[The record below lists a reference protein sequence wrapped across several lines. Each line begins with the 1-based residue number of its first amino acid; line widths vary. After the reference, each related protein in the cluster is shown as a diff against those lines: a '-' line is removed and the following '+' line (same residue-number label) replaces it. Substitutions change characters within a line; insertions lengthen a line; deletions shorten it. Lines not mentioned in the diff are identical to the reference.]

1 MGGKL
6 TLRVLY
12 YNVGELSEGGYV
24 LMYDI
29 LLTIMLILSVF
40 IIIVIAMQPTKTQS
54 ASNAFMGGASQ
65 LFGKQKARGFEAVLI
80 KTTVVSLI
88 LFFGLAFTLSQLF

>member
-1 MGGKL
+1 
-6 TLRVLY
+6 
-12 YNVGELSEGGYV
+12 
-24 LMYDI
+24 MYEI
-29 LLTIMLILSVF
+29 LLTFMLILSVF

-54 ASNAFMGGASQ
+54 ASNAFMGGAIQ

-88 LFFGLAFTLSQLF
+88 LFFVLSLVMTRLF

>member
-1 MGGKL
+1 
-6 TLRVLY
+6 
-12 YNVGELSEGGYV
+12 
-24 LMYDI
+24 MYEI
-29 LLTIMLILSVF
+29 LLTAMLILSVF

-88 LFFGLAFTLSQLF
+88 LFFVLSFLLTRFF

>member
-1 MGGKL
+1 M
-6 TLRVLY
+6 LY
-12 YNVGELSEGGYV
+12 YKVGDLSKGGHV
-24 LMYDI
+24 LCTIFYI
-29 LLTIMLILSVF
+29 TIMLILSVF

-88 LFFGLAFTLSQLF
+88 IFFGLAFTLSQIL

>member
-1 MGGKL
+1 M
-6 TLRVLY
+6 VY
-12 YNVGELSEGGYV
+12 YKIGDLSEGGTF
-24 LMYDI
+24 LMYEI
-29 LLTIMLILSVF
+29 LLTVMLILSIF

-88 LFFGLAFTLSQLF
+88 LFFVLSFLLTRFF

>member
-1 MGGKL
+1 
-6 TLRVLY
+6 
-12 YNVGELSEGGYV
+12 
-24 LMYDI
+24 MYDFLI
-29 LLTIMLILSVF
+29 TVMLILSVF

-80 KTTVVSLI
+80 KATIVCLI
-88 LFFGLAFTLSQLF
+88 VFFLLSIVLTNFF

>member
-1 MGGKL
+1 
-6 TLRVLY
+6 
-12 YNVGELSEGGYV
+12 
-24 LMYDI
+24 MYEI
-29 LLTIMLILSVF
+29 LLTVMLVLSVF

-80 KTTVVSLI
+80 KATVVSLI
-88 LFFGLAFTLSQLF
+88 LFFVLSFLLTRFF

>member
-1 MGGKL
+1 
-6 TLRVLY
+6 
-12 YNVGELSEGGYV
+12 
-24 LMYDI
+24 MYEI
-29 LLTIMLILSVF
+29 LLTVMLILSVF

-88 LFFGLAFTLSQLF
+88 LFFVLSFLLTRFF

>member
-1 MGGKL
+1 
-6 TLRVLY
+6 
-12 YNVGELSEGGYV
+12 
-24 LMYDI
+24 MYEI
-29 LLTIMLILSVF
+29 LLTAMLILSVF

-80 KTTVVSLI
+80 KTTIVSLI
-88 LFFGLAFTLSQLF
+88 LFFVLSFLLTRFF

>member
-1 MGGKL
+1 
-6 TLRVLY
+6 
-12 YNVGELSEGGYV
+12 
-24 LMYDI
+24 MYDI

-88 LFFGLAFTLSQLF
+88 IFFGLTFTLSQIL

>member
-1 MGGKL
+1 
-6 TLRVLY
+6 
-12 YNVGELSEGGYV
+12 
-24 LMYDI
+24 MYDI
-29 LLTIMLILSVF
+29 LLTFMLVLSVF

-88 LFFGLAFTLSQLF
+88 LFFGLAFVLSQIL